1 MTKKFLGYAIPSA
14 LAMFVSSL
22 YTIID
27 GIFTSNA
34 EILEIAYNGLNITNI
49 GFFIVG
55 LNLTTTVYYQAVEN
69 PKYSN
74 LLCVLRSVIFLPISV
89 FVLVKLM
96 GVNGVWIS
104 LLSSEFLS
112 LIVVKFVADVK
123 SYTKSNVAV

>member
-1 MTKKFLGYAIPSA
+1 M
-14 LAMFVSSL
+14 
-22 YTIID
+22 
-27 GIFTSNA
+27 
-34 EILEIAYNGLNITNI
+34 
-49 GFFIVG
+49 
-55 LNLTTTVYYQAVEN
+55 TTTVYYQAVED

-104 LLSSEFLS
+104 LISSEFLS

>member
-1 MTKKFLGYAIPSA
+1 M
-14 LAMFVSSL
+14 
-22 YTIID
+22 
-27 GIFTSNA
+27 
-34 EILEIAYNGLNITNI
+34 
-49 GFFIVG
+49 
-55 LNLTTTVYYQAVEN
+55 TTTVYYQVVED

>member
-1 MTKKFLGYAIPSA
+1 M
-14 LAMFVSSL
+14 
-22 YTIID
+22 
-27 GIFTSNA
+27 
-34 EILEIAYNGLNITNI
+34 
-49 GFFIVG
+49 
-55 LNLTTTVYYQAVEN
+55 TTTVYYQAVEN

-104 LLSSEFLS
+104 LISSEFLS

>member
-1 MTKKFLGYAIPSA
+1 M
-14 LAMFVSSL
+14 
-22 YTIID
+22 
-27 GIFTSNA
+27 
-34 EILEIAYNGLNITNI
+34 
-49 GFFIVG
+49 G
-55 LNLTTTVYYQAVEN
+55 LNLTTTVYYQAVED

>member
-1 MTKKFLGYAIPSA
+1 M
-14 LAMFVSSL
+14 
-22 YTIID
+22 
-27 GIFTSNA
+27 
-34 EILEIAYNGLNITNI
+34 
-49 GFFIVG
+49 G

>member
-1 MTKKFLGYAIPSA
+1 M
-14 LAMFVSSL
+14 
-22 YTIID
+22 
-27 GIFTSNA
+27 
-34 EILEIAYNGLNITNI
+34 
-49 GFFIVG
+49 G
-55 LNLTTTVYYQAVEN
+55 LNLTTTVYYQAVED

-104 LLSSEFLS
+104 LISSEFLS